1 VTGRARPRFLNS
13 LANFPISEA
22 VQWLSAAAGLAIA
35 FWLGADRAQ
44 PRYDMSQPLALEGL
58 GRMSRMTFLEGGIW
72 LGAEPSR
79 GFPRLVRAPE
89 AGYPPY
95 NIELLTGEDGSPSA
109 LRITLAV
116 AGFSVD
122 ELAVTI
128 EGGQLS
134 VRGKQADERSRNYIY
149 RGIAARRFKRSFG
162 LADGVEVRKA
172 ELHDGLLAVELD
184 RPAKD
189 VTVKTVRI
197 VDGEVAGKRR
207 EALPPKP
214 ARVSDAE

>member
-1 VTGRARPRFLNS
+1 MAQRRG
-13 LANFPISEA
+13 
-22 VQWLSAAAGLAIA
+22 GLGHSVC
-35 FWLGADRAQ
+35 LGADRAQ
-44 PRYDMSQPLALEGL
+44 RRYDMSQPLALEGL
-58 GRMSRMTFLEGGIW
+58 GRMSRMTFLEGEIG
-72 LGAEPSR
+72 LGAR
-79 GFPRLVRAPE
+79 GLPRLVRVPE

-95 NIELLTGEDGSPSA
+95 NIELLAGEDGSPSA

-122 ELAVTI
+122 KLAVTI
-128 EGGQLS
+128 EGGQLIL
-134 VRGKQADERSRNYIY
+134 RGKQVDERSRDYIY

-172 ELHDGLLAVELD
+172 ELHDGLLAIELE
-184 RPAKD
+184 RPMKE
-189 VTVKTVRI
+189 VTVTTVRI

-207 EALPPKP
+207 EALPSKP

>member
-1 VTGRARPRFLNS
+1 
-13 LANFPISEA
+13 
-22 VQWLSAAAGLAIA
+22 
-35 FWLGADRAQ
+35 
-44 PRYDMSQPLALEGL
+44 MSQPLALEGL
-58 GRMSRMTFLEGGIW
+58 GRMSRMTFLEGEIW
-72 LGAEPSR
+72 LGAEPGR
-79 GFPRLVRAPE
+79 GLPRFVRAPE

-122 ELAVTI
+122 ELAVTV
-128 EGGQLS
+128 EGGQLI
-134 VRGKQADERSRNYIY
+134 VRGKQVEERSRDYIY

-172 ELHDGLLAVELD
+172 ELHDGLLAIELE
-184 RPAKD
+184 RPMKE
-189 VTVKTVRI
+189 VRVKTVRI